1 MVRNGSKEVPRGLDD
16 ADWAGLDSLGFGLA
30 RNDPQT
36 ERPGGAI
43 LTLRAGNEI
52 LRESGGNPVVSDTYG
67 WTAPLSPVRR
77 QAFEMEMCMAIAAPA
92 MTLDQEINPWEAQS
106 ARFEFAARKLNLDE
120 GLWKVLSTPSREIIV
135 HFPVMMDNGKIDM
148 FTGFRVQHNIARGPG
163 KGGIRYSP
171 EVTLD
176 EVRALA
182 SWMTWKCAVV
192 NIPFGGA
199 KGGVICDPKKMSQ
212 GELERMTRR
221 YTSEIIDFIGPEK
234 DVPAPDVNTNEQTM
248 AWIMDTY
255 SMHMGHTVTSVV
267 TGKPLNIG
275 GSRGRVE
282 ATGRG
287 VMVMCDESLRYLN
300 MPVEGC
306 RVIIQ
311 GLGNVGSNAARL
323 MKEHGYKIVGIA
335 EKEGGLCNPNGIDI
349 HQLIEY
355 KYRNGTTLGFRGAE
369 AMPSEELMLNDCEIL
384 IPAATE
390 NVITSR
396 NADQIKARIVVEG
409 ANGPTTA
416 VADEIL
422 ADKRIFI
429 VPDILAN
436 AGGVTA
442 SYFEWVQDRQGY
454 FWKEAIVNEQL
465 ESILR
470 DSFDDVVRY
479 AEAHNVNNRI
489 AAYMLAIDRVAFTIK
504 QRGIYA

>member
-1 MVRNGSKEVPRGLDD
+1 MASV
-16 ADWAGLDSLGFGLA
+16 SL
-30 RNDPQT
+30 
-36 ERPGGAI
+36 E
-43 LTLRAGNEI
+43 
-52 LRESGGNPVVSDTYG
+52 
-67 WTAPLSPVRR
+67 
-77 QAFEMEMCMAIAAPA
+77 
-92 MTLDQEINPWEAQS
+92 QEINPWEAQA
-106 ARFEFAARKLNLDE
+106 ARFDFAARKLNLEE
-120 GLWKVLSTPSREIIV
+120 GLWKMLRTPGRELIV
-135 HFPVMMDNGKIDM
+135 HFPVTMDSGHMDM
-148 FTGFRVQHNIARGPG
+148 FTGFRVQHSIARGPG

-171 EVTLD
+171 DVTLD

-199 KGGVICDPKKMSQ
+199 KGGVICDPKNMSR

-221 YTSEIIDFIGPEK
+221 YTSEIIDIIGPEK
-234 DVPAPDVNTNEQTM
+234 DVPAPDMNTNEHTM

-255 SMHMGHTVTSVV
+255 SMHEGHTVTSVV
-267 TGKPLNIG
+267 TGKPLNLG
-275 GSRGRVE
+275 GSRGRTE

-287 VMVMCDESLRYLN
+287 VQVICDESMRYLK
-300 MPVEGC
+300 MPIDGC
-306 RVIIQ
+306 RVVIQ
-311 GLGNVGSNAARL
+311 GFGNVGANAARL
-323 MKEHGYKIVGIA
+323 MMERGYKIVGIA
-335 EKEGGLCNPNGIDI
+335 EFDGGLSNPQGIDI
-349 HQLIEY
+349 HQLLKY
-355 KYRNGTTLGFRGAE
+355 KLQNSTILGFRGAE
-369 AMPSEELMLNDCEIL
+369 ATPSEELLISDCEIL
-384 IPAATE
+384 IPAARE

-396 NADQIKARIVVEG
+396 NAGDIKAKIVVEG

-422 ADKRIFI
+422 AEKRIF
-429 VPDILAN
+429 VMPDILAN

-454 FWKEAIVNEQL
+454 FWKEADVNERM

-489 AAYMLAIDRVAFTIK
+489 AAYMLAIDRVAQTIR

>member
-1 MVRNGSKEVPRGLDD
+1 M
-16 ADWAGLDSLGFGLA
+16 
-30 RNDPQT
+30 
-36 ERPGGAI
+36 
-43 LTLRAGNEI
+43 
-52 LRESGGNPVVSDTYG
+52 
-67 WTAPLSPVRR
+67 
-77 QAFEMEMCMAIAAPA
+77 APA
-92 MTLDQEINPWEAQS
+92 VPNVSLDQEINPWEAQS
-106 ARFEFAARKLNLDE
+106 ARFEFAARKLNLDP
-120 GLWKVLSTPSREIIV
+120 GLWKVLSSPAREIIV
-135 HFPVMMDNGKIDM
+135 HFPVSMDDGRIEM
-148 FTGFRVQHNIARGPG
+148 FTGFRVQHSIARGPG

-171 EVTLD
+171 DVTLD

-199 KGGVICDPKKMSQ
+199 KGGVICDPKSMSL

-221 YTSEIIDFIGPEK
+221 YTSEILDFIGPEK
-234 DVPAPDVNTNEQTM
+234 DVPAPDMNTNEQTM

-255 SMHMGHTVTSVV
+255 SMHMRHTVTSSV
-267 TGKPLNIG
+267 TGKPINMG
-275 GSRGRVE
+275 GSRGRRE

-287 VMVMCDESLRYLN
+287 VMVICDESLRYLN
-300 MPVEGC
+300 MSIEGC
-306 RVIIQ
+306 RVVIQ
-311 GLGNVGSNAARL
+311 GFGNVGSNAARL
-323 MKEHGYKIVGIA
+323 MMEHGFKIVGVA
-335 EKEGGLCNPNGIDI
+335 EQDGGLANPNGIDI
-349 HQLIEY
+349 HQLIDY
-355 KYRNGTTLGFRGAE
+355 KERNGTTLGFRGAE
-369 AMPSEELMLNDCEIL
+369 AMPSDELLVSECEIL

-396 NADQIKARIVVEG
+396 NADAIKARIVVEG

-422 ADKRIFI
+422 ADKRIFV

-454 FWKEAIVNEQL
+454 FWKEAVINEQL
-465 ESILR
+465 ETILR

-479 AEAHNVNNRI
+479 SEAHNVNNRI

-504 QRGIYA
+504 QRGFYA

>member
-1 MVRNGSKEVPRGLDD
+1 MSSVPP
-16 ADWAGLDSLGFGLA
+16 S
-30 RNDPQT
+30 
-36 ERPGGAI
+36 
-43 LTLRAGNEI
+43 
-52 LRESGGNPVVSDTYG
+52 V
-67 WTAPLSPVRR
+67 
-77 QAFEMEMCMAIAAPA
+77 
-92 MTLDQEINPWEAQS
+92 TLDQEINPWEAQS
-106 ARFEFAARKLNLDE
+106 ARFDFAARKLCLDD
-120 GLWKVLSTPSREIIV
+120 GLWKLLRLPQREIIV
-135 HFPVMMDNGKIDM
+135 HFPVTLDNGKIEM
-148 FTGFRVQHNIARGPG
+148 FTGFRVQHSIARGPG
-163 KGGIRYSP
+163 KGGIRYAP
-171 EVTLD
+171 DVTLD
-176 EVRALA
+176 EMRALA

-199 KGGVICDPKKMSQ
+199 KGGVICDPKSMSQ

-221 YTSEIIDFIGPEK
+221 YTSEISDFIGPEK

-255 SMHMGHTVTSVV
+255 SMHARHTVTSVV
-267 TGKPLNIG
+267 TGKPINMG
-275 GSRGRVE
+275 GSRGRIE

-287 VMVMCDESLRYLN
+287 VAQACGESLCYLH
-300 MPVEGC
+300 MPVEGS
-306 RVIIQ
+306 RVVIQ
-311 GLGNVGSNAARL
+311 GFGNVGSNAARL
-323 MKEHGYKIVGIA
+323 MMEQGYKIIGIA
-335 EKEGGLCNPNGIDI
+335 ERDGGLYNTNGIDI

-355 KYRNGTTLGFRGAE
+355 KYRNESILGYRGAE
-369 AMPSEELMLNDCEIL
+369 ALPSEELLISDCEIL

-396 NADQIKARIVVEG
+396 NADKVRARIVVEG

-422 ADKRIFI
+422 AEKRIFI

-454 FWKEAIVNEQL
+454 FWNEALVNERLEAILHE
-465 ESILR
+465 
-470 DSFDDVVRY
+470 SFDDVVRY

-489 AAYMLAIDRVAFTIK
+489 AAYMLAIDRVAYTIK

>member
-1 MVRNGSKEVPRGLDD
+1 
-16 ADWAGLDSLGFGLA
+16 
-30 RNDPQT
+30 
-36 ERPGGAI
+36 
-43 LTLRAGNEI
+43 
-52 LRESGGNPVVSDTYG
+52 
-67 WTAPLSPVRR
+67 
-77 QAFEMEMCMAIAAPA
+77 

-106 ARFEFAARKLNLDE
+106 ARFDFAARKLNLDE
-120 GLWKVLSTPSREIIV
+120 GLWKLLRSPSRELIV
-135 HFPVMMDNGKIDM
+135 HFPVPMDDGRIEI
-148 FTGFRVQHNIARGPG
+148 FTGFRVQHSIARGPC

-171 EVTLD
+171 EVTLE

-221 YTSEIIDFIGPEK
+221 YTSEISDFIGPEK
-234 DVPAPDVNTNEQTM
+234 DVPAPDMNTNEQTM

-255 SMHMGHTVTSVV
+255 SMHARTTVTSVV
-267 TGKPLNIG
+267 TGKPLNLG

-287 VMVMCDESLRYLN
+287 VLVACDESLRYLS
-300 MPVEGC
+300 MAIDGC

-311 GLGNVGSNAARL
+311 GFGNVGSNAARL
-323 MKEHGYKIVGIA
+323 MMEHGYKIVAVA
-335 EKEGGLCNPNGIDI
+335 EEDGGLCNPNGIDI

-355 KYRNGTTLGFRGAE
+355 KYRNGTTLGFPGAE
-369 AMPSEELMLNDCEIL
+369 AMPSDELLVGECEIL

-396 NADQIKARIVVEG
+396 NAERIRARIIVEG

-422 ADKRIFI
+422 AEKRIFI

-454 FWKEAIVNEQL
+454 FWKEAVVNEQL
-465 ESILR
+465 ETILR
-470 DSFDDVVRY
+470 ESFDDVVRY

-489 AAYMLAIDRVAFTIK
+489 AAYMLAIDRVAITIR